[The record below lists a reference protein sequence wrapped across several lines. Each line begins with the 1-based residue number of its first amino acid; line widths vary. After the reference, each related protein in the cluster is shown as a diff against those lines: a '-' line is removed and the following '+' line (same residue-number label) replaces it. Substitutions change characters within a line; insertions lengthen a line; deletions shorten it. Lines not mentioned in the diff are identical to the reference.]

1 MEFIIVLLMFAV
13 PIIVAALSG
22 KKGNKTVVYK
32 RLEDSV
38 RKLASE
44 QDFPK
49 LGHDGV
55 WTDSETE
62 QLPEQSSEYI
72 TEAPAKTV
80 EATPAVATVHHITK
94 ATEAVPQ
101 EEDSGFSF
109 SDEEKKKMII
119 YSEILRPKFE
129 E

>member
-94 ATEAVPQ
+94 ATE
-101 EEDSGFSF
+101 DSGFSF

-119 YSEILRPKFE
+119 YSEILKPKFE

>member
-49 LGHDGV
+49 FGHDGV
-55 WTDSETE
+55 WTDSEAE
-62 QLPEQSSEYI
+62 QLPEQPTEHI